1 MNATE
6 LRAVHK
12 LTKADVLLSS
22 SDRRL
27 FRVTGIERRSD
38 EPDARC
44 KVFLRSLDETVTMIM
59 VRAGR
64 ELVRVVPK
72 AQLLPAVGIASLA
85 QG

>member
-27 FRVTGIERRSD
+27 FRVTGIERASD
-38 EPDARC
+38 EADARC
-44 KVFLRSLDETVTMIM
+44 KVFLRSLDETVTMTM

-64 ELVRVVPK
+64 ELIRVVPLS
-72 AQLLPAVGIASLA
+72 QLLPSVGIASRS